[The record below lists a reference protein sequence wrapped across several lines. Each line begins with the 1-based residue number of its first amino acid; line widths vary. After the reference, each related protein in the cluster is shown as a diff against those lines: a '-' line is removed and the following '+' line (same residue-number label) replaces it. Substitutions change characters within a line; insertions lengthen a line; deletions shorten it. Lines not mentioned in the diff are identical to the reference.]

1 VRQQHRPGSVYCIDH
16 YVVPTNDILTWQSFM
31 ENVLGGRLHKMG
43 GLSTAERLRR
53 GPIRIMMNVSD
64 RHQIGG
70 FLQNDMLPEPST
82 RGGAPRFGY
91 FIRSEDVGDHLRRLE
106 QFDIPHS
113 DPIKTSEEGQ
123 EGTAIHF
130 EDPDGNQL
138 EFWAPTHLPAGAL
151 STTNPTGVGRI
162 SHAVQESRDL
172 NKTVEFYSR
181 YCGLDLIE
189 SADIPKD
196 TVAMEM
202 TGGGR
207 LVFKEVDT
215 LAPRT
220 GGHNKFLGQHTAL
233 TVENDGYLDAYQRLW
248 DELPES
254 EYTPYSKDEIDIDET
269 VLAPRTELHGLEA
282 RGERGKHV
290 VRGHF
295 FYDWDCNNYH
305 LTGGVPSDGAM
316 AEYTVGHSD

>member
-1 VRQQHRPGSVYCIDH
+1 
-16 YVVPTNDILTWQSFM
+16 M
-31 ENVLGGRLHKMG
+31 GGRLQKLG

-53 GPIRIMMNVSD
+53 GPIRIMMMVSD

-70 FLQNDMLPEPST
+70 FLQNDMLPEPSASV
-82 RGGAPRFGY
+82 GAPRFGY
-91 FIRSEDVGDHLRRLE
+91 FIRTEDIDDHLQRLE
-106 QFDIPHS
+106 QFDVPHS

-123 EGTAIHF
+123 DGKAVYF
-130 EDPDGNQL
+130 ADPDGNQL
-138 EFWAPTHLPAGAL
+138 EFWAPTHLPEGAL
-151 STTNPTGVGRI
+151 SATNPTGVGRI

-172 NKTVEFYSR
+172 SKTVEFYSR

-189 SADIPKD
+189 SSDIPSD
-196 TVAMEM
+196 TVALEM

-207 LVFKEVDT
+207 LVFKQVDS

-233 TVENDGYLDAYQRLW
+233 TVENADYMGAYQRLW

-254 EYTPYSKDEIDIDET
+254 EYIPYSKDEIDINES

-282 RGERGKHV
+282 RGERGRHT

-295 FYDWDCNNYH
+295 FYDWDTNSYH
-305 LTGGVPSDGAM
+305 FTGGVPAGASM
-316 AEYTVGHSD
+316 ADYTVGHSD